1 MYQWIKHI
9 QNIFIIKIKK
19 MCYERYKNIK
29 IIKGIRELAKLKAR
43 EDKQL

>member
-1 MYQWIKHI
+1 
-9 QNIFIIKIKK
+9 